1 MKVRRSERLIDMTC
15 YLLEKPHTLVSLTLF
30 ANRYDSA
37 KSSISEDLTIIKK
50 TFSDRGIGTLETVS
64 GAAGGVMFIPKTSKE
79 DARAFI
85 EEMCDRLSEQDRLL
99 PGGYVYLSDLLGNPA
114 ILKTTGKIIATQY
127 LDKEVDAVMTVATKG
142 VPIAQAVASYLNVP
156 FVIVRRDSKI
166 TEGSTVSINY
176 VSGSS
181 ERVEKMEL
189 SKRSLKQG
197 SRVLIVDD
205 FMKGGGTVNG
215 MRSLIDEFEAELVG
229 ITVFAETKFSGERM
243 VEDYT
248 SLLCVDDVDV
258 RDKRIHVS
266 PGNYFDKLNK

>member
-79 DARAFI
+79 DAKAFI

-229 ITVFAETKFSGERM
+229 ITVFAETQFSGERM